1 MKKGGEILLRSGALF
16 NPLSPDPSL
25 ITIEDIA
32 YGLSGQFRFS
42 GHSRYTVAQHCVLGS
57 EYLREGPFSLPF
69 LLHDAD
75 EGLGLPDIAR
85 PVKYDPRF
93 AFYRKAGEVLHRA
106 IEKRFGVDLSSPE
119 IKFVDTALGNT
130 EKVQLMGNKE
140 YNGEDFLPIKIEVW
154 SPDRAEQEFL
164 QRFYLLSSPQKFTTG
179 QYAKI
184 IGLHRSA
191 ALGRLQK
198 LEERGIVERCLVF
211 QNQGGVIR
219 KNVVGWRF
227 VQTGNSVIGTNLSDK
242 SGRSSG
248 DTEDD
253 SSVVEG
259 FATSSSGIGRGTVVR
274 SRARGSERAEVSG
287 EEVDQYMQSGLT
299 AGL

>member
-1 MKKGGEILLRSGALF
+1 MKKTGGGEILLHSGRLF

-32 YGLSGQFRFS
+32 YGLAGQFRFS

-57 EYLREGPFSLPF
+57 EYLSEGPFSLPF

-85 PVKYDPRF
+85 PVKHDPSF

-130 EKVQLMGNKE
+130 EKVQLMGKKG
-140 YNGEDFLPIKIEVW
+140 YNGEDFLPIEIEVW
-154 SPDRAEQEFL
+154 SPEKAEQEFL
-164 QRFYLLSSPQKFTTG
+164 QRFHLLSSPKQFTTG
-179 QYAKI
+179 QYAKMI
-184 IGLHRSA
+184 SLHRSA
-191 ALGRLQK
+191 ALARLQK
-198 LEERGIVERCLVF
+198 LADRGIVERCLVV
-211 QNQGGVIR
+211 QNQGGVVR

-227 VQTGNSVIGTNLSDK
+227 VQTGNSLIGTNLSDK
-242 SGRSSG
+242 SGRSG
-248 DTEDD
+248 VDTEED
-253 SSVVEG
+253 STVAQSIT
-259 FATSSSGIGRGTVVR
+259 ASSGRGGRGAVVR
-274 SRARGSERAEVSG
+274 SGRGGSGRVKVSG
-287 EEVDQYMQSGLT
+287 EEVDQYV
-299 AGL
+299 